1 MKRRRPRPPV
11 DPTDAGAAWEAA
23 LERLSRQPLPRAVL
37 GQRLS
42 QLGYAASV
50 VAATLERAQRAGYL
64 DDRAYAESLVR
75 RRSHTR
81 GSALIARE
89 LRSKGIEDAEASRA
103 MEQLDPDAEE
113 ARALAM
119 AESSLRGRPPT
130 SGQELRRRVGAVLG
144 RRGFR
149 PTTIVRVIT
158 RLSGLAPVAELDSDG
173 IETPED

>member
-37 GQRLS
+37 GQRLR

-50 VAATLERAQRAGYL
+50 VATTLVRAQQARYL

-75 RRSHTR
+75 RRSRTR
-81 GSALIARE
+81 GTTLIARE
-89 LRSKGIEDAEASRA
+89 LRSKGIEDADVSRA

-119 AESSLRGRPPT
+119 AQSSLRRRPPT
-130 SGQELRRRVGAVLG
+130 SGEELRRRVGAVLG

-149 PTTIVRVIT
+149 STTIVRVIT
-158 RLSGLAPVAELDSDG
+158 RLRGSARLAEPDSDG